1 MIKMETDRTPG
12 IRLYRYIIISS
23 ILKIILEKNSF
34 SEKKSR
40 QHFKLE
46 HVQKID
52 LRQSIK
58 NHGKRS

>member
-23 ILKIILEKNSF
+23 ILKIISEKNSF

-46 HVQKID
+46 HVQKIG